1 MEDLDPSLQRFLQLH
16 VAVAGRDDEALRQC
30 LRAVALEL
38 PDKNQHRI
46 VQMLTETLD
55 DRGRAF
61 LQSIHH

>member
-38 PDKNQHRI
+38 PDKQQHRI
-46 VQMLTETLD
+46 VQTLTETLD
-55 DRGRAF
+55 SQGQAF
-61 LQSIHH
+61 LRSIQH